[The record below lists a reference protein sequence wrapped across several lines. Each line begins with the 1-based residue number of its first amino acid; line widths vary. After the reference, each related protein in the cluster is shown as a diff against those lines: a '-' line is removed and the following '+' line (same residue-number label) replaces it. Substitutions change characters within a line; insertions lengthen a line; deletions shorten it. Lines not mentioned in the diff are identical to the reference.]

1 MREQREREMVM
12 NVRQVLLLSGLL
24 VSLACLPPPV
34 EATDWA
40 IGDVFAAIGDGHRA
54 DNETFAGVRPA
65 SPDGD
70 VNGDVF

>member
-1 MREQREREMVM
+1 MVM

-54 DNETFAGVRPA
+54 DNETFVGVRPA